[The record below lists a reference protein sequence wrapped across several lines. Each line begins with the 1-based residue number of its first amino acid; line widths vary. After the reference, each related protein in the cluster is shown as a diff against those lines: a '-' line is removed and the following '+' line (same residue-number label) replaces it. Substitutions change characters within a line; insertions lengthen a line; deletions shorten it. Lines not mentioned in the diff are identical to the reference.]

1 MIITTIYI
9 ILIFLNIKIIKIKKI
24 NNKEVKINE
33 KVISNVYIGPTEPI
47 TITNQMGKQKVKSTP
62 STNDI
67 KHDLLDLIS
76 NNVDDKEKQN
86 QLFALIFDKVK
97 GYIK

>member
-1 MIITTIYI
+1 
-9 ILIFLNIKIIKIKKI
+9 
-24 NNKEVKINE
+24 
-33 KVISNVYIGPTEPI
+33 
-47 TITNQMGKQKVKSTP
+47 MGKPKVKSTP

-86 QLFALIFDKVK
+86 QIFALIFDKVK